1 MNLLSLLRP
10 RKPASAHPPLAAG
23 NTRRLHDFHGGI
35 HPPQHKTLSNQTPI
49 RPGPIPRTLVLPL
62 NMHIGAPALPCV
74 QVGDTVLK
82 GQKIADAS
90 GPVSA
95 PVHAP
100 TSGVVSAIEARP
112 IQHPSGLDA
121 LCIVLDTDGEDRW
134 APLTPHP
141 DYHLLPR
148 AELVNLIREA
158 GIAGMGGAG
167 FPTAIKVNLRDSQR
181 IEQLIINAVECEPYI
196 TADDR
201 LMRERADGVIAGVQ
215 ALQYLVQPQET
226 LIGIE
231 DNKPEAIAAMRAAAA
246 NTDIEI
252 VVVPTKY
259 PSGGEKQL
267 IQVLTGKE
275 VRAGGLPAEVG
286 VVCHNTGTAWAIH
299 RLLSHGEPLI
309 SRITTLTGTAFSNPG
324 NVEVL
329 LGTQVRDL
337 LAFGG
342 VTVPDNGEYSYGEY
356 SGRLIMG
363 GPMMGF
369 SIDHPAVPVVKT
381 TNCIIA
387 APPEELP
394 EPEPEQ
400 PCIRCGACAEVCP
413 ADLLPQQL
421 YWYSKA
427 GEFDRAQHYNLMDCI
442 ECGACAYVC
451 PSHIPLVQYYRF
463 AKGALRQ
470 QAAEQQ
476 KADRARERFE
486 ARMARIE
493 REKAEKDAKR
503 QARLAA
509 SRQKQAP
516 GSSTAPTVDM
526 AALKAA
532 SLEASSAYKAAVK
545 ALKAAEATGDGDA
558 EALRAEADAL
568 KARADSAKAAVRDA
582 KDSGAATTPA
592 VPASD
597 PVADLKKAV
606 AEASSA
612 YKQAVKAAKEA
623 EASGSAEAA
632 SLRAEADTLKGRA
645 DELKNALREAKEQA
659 PAVTPAPPAADP
671 VAELKKAVGEAS
683 SQYKSALKAAKA
695 AAEDNAD
702 DADALRARADELKAR
717 ADQLK
722 AELRDAKERAPAT
735 VAPVAPATLTTPA
748 TPDTQAATDATAP
761 VAASTD
767 ADSAARAKRMK
778 ALKTAYNMA
787 SKQWKDAS
795 AALERATREG
805 ADDLAVQQARVDK
818 LKKKADL
825 AKEQLNLLVDEAK
838 AAMKQATG
846 SDLKTLKLA
855 AARSESAAREKTAA
869 LAAAREAGDEAQ
881 ITVLQQELA
890 AAEQAALEAART
902 LKQAVADQG
911 LADV

>member
-10 RKPASAHPPLAAG
+10 GKSAPARQPLLAG

-49 RPGPIPRTLVLPL
+49 RPGPIPHSLVLPL

-82 GQKIADAS
+82 GQKIAEPS

-95 PVHAP
+95 AVHAP
-100 TSGVVSAIEARP
+100 TSGVIRAIEARP

-121 LCIVLDTDGEDRW
+121 LCIVLDSDGEDRW

-141 DYHLLPR
+141 DYHQLPR
-148 AELVNLIREA
+148 AELVGLIREA

-196 TADDR
+196 TADDL
-201 LMRERADGVIAGVQ
+201 LMRERAEGVIAGVQ

-246 NTDIEI
+246 GTDIEI

-267 IQVLTGKE
+267 IQILTGKE

-309 SRITTLTGTAFSNPG
+309 SRITTLTGTAFSAPG

-329 LGTQVRDL
+329 LGTQVKDL

-342 VTVPDNGEYSYGEY
+342 VNLAEHGDYD
-356 SGRLIMG
+356 GRLIMG

-369 SIDHPAVPVVKT
+369 SIDHPTVPVVKT

-387 APPEELP
+387 APAQELP

-486 ARMARIE
+486 ARTARIE
-493 REKAEKDAKR
+493 REKAEKEAKR

-509 SRQKQAP
+509 NRQKQAP
-516 GSSTAPTVDM
+516 GSNSAPAVDM

-545 ALKAAEATGDGDA
+545 ALKAAEAAGEDID
-558 EALRAEADAL
+558 ALRAEADTL
-568 KARADSAKAAVRDA
+568 KARADAAKAAVRDA
-582 KDSGAATTPA
+582 KASGAAATPA
-592 VPASD
+592 APASD

-606 AEASSA
+606 AAASSA

-632 SLRAEADTLKGRA
+632 ALRAEADTLKGRA
-645 DELKNALREAKEQA
+645 DELKNALREAKDQA
-659 PAVTPAPPAADP
+659 PAVTAAPPAADP

-683 SQYKSALKAAKA
+683 SQYKNALKAAKA

-722 AELRDAKERAPAT
+722 AELRDAKDRAPAVT
-735 VAPVAPATLTTPA
+735 VAPVSSVSPATSTMPTE
-748 TPDTQAATDATAP
+748 TDAAAP

-767 ADSAARAKRMK
+767 AESAARAKRMK
-778 ALKTAYNMA
+778 ALKTAFNMA
-787 SKQWKDAS
+787 NKQWKDAS

-805 ADDLAVQQARVDK
+805 ADDLDVQQARVDK

-825 AKEQLNLLVDEAK
+825 AKTQLNLLVDEAK

-855 AARSESAAREKTAA
+855 AARTESAAREKTAA

-881 ITVLQQELA
+881 IAVLQQELA